1 MTNYFKLFLKLIN
14 SKVNKH
20 EVAIK
25 EKNHKKIMEKN
36 LREISDDL
44 IDLCENI
51 KVIEEPFH
59 LEKIS

>member
-1 MTNYFKLFLKLIN
+1 
-14 SKVNKH
+14 
-20 EVAIK
+20 
-25 EKNHKKIMEKN
+25 MEKN